1 MIEEGCVRGTGEAQH
16 FPRDTGAMVALPG
29 RRGVTDGTGHCPG
42 VIGSREEAGPLP
54 WHSLLASHLQA
65 PPPCHQ
71 TLSSWNS
78 VYRGDLHRRAQ
89 GKKGAQHCHGQK
101 VEDSWLLNRV
111 AYTDSWKKQLT
122 YFLNIFKHIILKNN
136 ENIKWEV
143 KDTKYTNK
151 NMKN

>member
-1 MIEEGCVRGTGEAQH
+1 MDQPGSNHKTESAWSCKWRDFELGNGKSKSKQAQDGMIEEGCVRGTGEAQH

-101 VEDSWLLNRV
+101 VEDS
-111 AYTDSWKKQLT
+111 
-122 YFLNIFKHIILKNN
+122 
-136 ENIKWEV
+136 
-143 KDTKYTNK
+143 
-151 NMKN
+151 